1 MQVERMAE
9 KRLRGLTTPMR
20 ITEIGFGNRQR
31 PGSTKSFEETC
42 GYLHMDHTLADVM
55 ELILSSLGAMA
66 YARDCSS
73 PGAVG

>member
-1 MQVERMAE
+1 MAE
-9 KRLRGLTTPMR
+9 KRLRGLTTPMQ
-20 ITEIGFGNRQR
+20 ITEIGFGNRQW

-42 GYLHMDHTLADVM
+42 GYLHMDRSLADVM
-55 ELILSSLGAMA
+55 ELILSSLGVMG